1 MLQYNQELRPLT
13 PPESIGDVGDGSEG
27 SVGDE
32 AHSKSSGFGF
42 LKGLTGRTTRGMQA
56 FLLKLLQHS

>member
-1 MLQYNQELRPLT
+1 MSQYNQELHPLT
-13 PPESIGDVGDGSEG
+13 PPESIGDGSEG

-42 LKGLTGRTTRGMQA
+42 LKGLTGRTTRGTQE
-56 FLLKLLQHS
+56 FPV